1 MGIIITINSVCVNTF
16 GKVLSYSNR
25 TITGRFAIDKK
36 EITLNLRDS
45 WLQTEDTD
53 SYYYAGKTIE
63 LTTNTTDV
71 VSFIINGTQMKDPDA
86 VRYPVT
92 VKNNGIY
99 QAYWEERAYRNGNWV
114 QLSGDACKLGSF
126 SIIVNGTYV
135 TTNEA
140 LDSWEHGLP
149 SRLNGSVYTKGNIT
163 CTIKLLK

>member
-1 MGIIITINSVCVNTF
+1 MYPFPKGR
-16 GKVLSYSNR
+16 SNR
-25 TITGRFAIDKK
+25 TITGKFAISKK
-36 EITLNLRDS
+36 EIILNLKNS
-45 WLQTEDTD
+45 WLQTEDTE
-53 SYYYAGKTIE
+53 SYYYMGKTIQ

-71 VSFIINGTQMKDPDA
+71 VSFIINGTQMKTPNA

-92 VKNNGIY
+92 VKNDNKD
-99 QAYWEERAYRNGNWV
+99 QAYWEEEAYRNGNWV

-126 SIIVNGTYV
+126 SIIVNGIYI

-163 CTIKLLK
+163 CTILLSY

>member
-1 MGIIITINSVCVNTF
+1 
-16 GKVLSYSNR
+16 
-25 TITGRFAIDKK
+25 
-36 EITLNLRDS
+36 
-45 WLQTEDTD
+45 
-53 SYYYAGKTIE
+53 
-63 LTTNTTDV
+63 
-71 VSFIINGTQMKDPDA
+71 MKDPDA

-149 SRLNGSVYTKGNIT
+149 SRLNSSVYTKGNIT